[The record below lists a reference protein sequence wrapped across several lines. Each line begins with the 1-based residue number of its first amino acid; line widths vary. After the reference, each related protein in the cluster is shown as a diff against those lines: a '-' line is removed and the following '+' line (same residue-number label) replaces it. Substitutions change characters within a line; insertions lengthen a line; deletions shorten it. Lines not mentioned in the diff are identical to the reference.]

1 MLKKNIIFNV
11 FLSIFMFAFIFYNY
25 AGRSG
30 GDLAIIALNIMF
42 GIFQL
47 VSNNIYLK
55 RFKSQMVS
63 KVLFSII
70 IIQIIEL
77 IIFIIY
83 GYRINEWIKSNL
95 S

>member
-1 MLKKNIIFNV
+1 MLKNFIVFNILI
-11 FLSIFMFAFIFYNY
+11 SIFMFAFIFYRC
-25 AGRSG
+25 AGMSG
-30 GDLAIIALNIMF
+30 GDLAIIAFNIMF

-47 VSNNIYLK
+47 ISNNIYLS
-55 RFKSQMVS
+55 RFKPKMVF

-83 GYRINEWIKSNL
+83 GYQINEWIKSNY

>member
-11 FLSIFMFAFIFYNY
+11 FLSIFMFIFIFYSY

-30 GDLAIIALNIMF
+30 GDLAIITLNIMF
-42 GIFQL
+42 GLFQL
-47 VSNNIYLK
+47 LSNNIYLK
-55 RFKSQMVS
+55 RFKSQLNS

>member
-11 FLSIFMFAFIFYNY
+11 FLSIFMFIFIFYSY

-42 GIFQL
+42 GMFQL
-47 VSNNIYLK
+47 LSNNIYLK

-83 GYRINEWIKSNL
+83 GYKINEWIKSNL